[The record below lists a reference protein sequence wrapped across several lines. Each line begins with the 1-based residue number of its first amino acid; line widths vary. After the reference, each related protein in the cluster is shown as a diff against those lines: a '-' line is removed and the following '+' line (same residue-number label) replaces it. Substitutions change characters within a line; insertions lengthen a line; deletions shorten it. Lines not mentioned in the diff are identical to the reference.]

1 MESILHQLNY
11 LSTNQSIYFFS
22 VCVCVCVF
30 YSVIEKELFA
40 SCSSCLPGIGFFK
53 IGDKALYQP
62 PLPDLTEAGALC
74 NRYNLYVH

>member
-11 LSTNQSIYFFS
+11 LSTNQSITFL
-22 VCVCVCVF
+22 VCVF

-40 SCSSCLPGIGFFK
+40 SCSSCLPGIGLFK

-74 NRYNLYVH
+74 NRYNLYVHLA

>member
-11 LSTNQSIYFFS
+11 LSTNQSITFL
-22 VCVCVCVF
+22 VCVF

-40 SCSSCLPGIGFFK
+40 SSCLPGIGLFK

-62 PLPDLTEAGALC
+62 PLPDLAEAGALC
-74 NRYNLYVH
+74 NRYNLYVHLA

>member
-11 LSTNQSIYFFS
+11 LSTNQSITFL
-22 VCVCVCVF
+22 VCVCVF

-40 SCSSCLPGIGFFK
+40 SSCLPGIGLFK

-62 PLPDLTEAGALC
+62 PLPDLAEAGALC
-74 NRYNLYVH
+74 NRYNLYVHLA